1 MSNSNIIHLVC
12 TIKPTIFKASS
23 HPRTHIN
30 AGEQMENSITHSE
43 LIITGGKVPKQTHK
57 YDDISVTHHLLL
69 IIYSVAKRI
78 VLQGGFFIY
87 FFNLFFFFF

>member
-30 AGEQMENSITHSE
+30 QQMENSITHSE

-57 YDDISVTHHLLL
+57 YDDISVTDHQVL

-78 VLQGGFFIY
+78 VLQGGFFSY
-87 FFNLFFFFF
+87 FFFRKIW